1 LDIFTSVKSYDL
13 NNKQLLPAGEYY
25 LFIACWR
32 GKYENLFTQE
42 YHFLWGQ
49 RSREIWYSGVNKLSY
64 FLNLHAIN
72 VLLYRMKPRKH
83 IHVTYCWQTYF
94 KPHPQHCNGRLQ
106 KVMCSVCLGRFPVKE
121 RKLWREN
128 LQGFRGGG
136 IWFLSCVITCSDFY
150 PLSNQ
155 INIFTVINMRGII
168 FLNSVFVKNRP
179 PAKLTFSIQFLVGS
193 TGS

>member
-1 LDIFTSVKSYDL
+1 MHQIYYIYLYITV

-106 KVMCSVCLGRFPVKE
+106 KAMCSVCLTMGK
-121 RKLWREN
+121 
-128 LQGFRGGG
+128 
-136 IWFLSCVITCSDFY
+136 
-150 PLSNQ
+150 NQ
-155 INIFTVINMRGII
+155 NTWSHRTKII
-168 FLNSVFVKNRP
+168 FPPSEALQVFP
-179 PAKLTFSIQFLVGS
+179 PEFSFFDRKTSEAHRTHHFELKSILQMRVTS
-193 TGS
+193 